1 MVLEEVA
8 VRTAF
13 FRRESAAEHGPDG
26 WTLQGMNRRTIL
38 RYSWR
43 DRLRRML
50 GKSRSI
56 RRVLSALRSDGQADP
71 EGTPYPTQRLRI
83 TSSTPPMMVRP
94 GIATPGMDWYDV
106 LAVLLTCRYGCS
118 LRCGRAA

>member
-8 VRTAF
+8 VRTAI

-26 WTLQGMNRRTIL
+26 WTLQGMNRHTIL

-56 RRVLSALRSDGQADP
+56 RRKKSELRSDAQGKALCHSALADHQFHAADDGAAGHRQAGD
-71 EGTPYPTQRLRI
+71 GL
-83 TSSTPPMMVRP
+83 V
-94 GIATPGMDWYDV
+94 
-106 LAVLLTCRYGCS
+106 
-118 LRCGRAA
+118 

>member
-26 WTLQGMNRRTIL
+26 WTLQGMNRHTIL
-38 RYSWR
+38 RYAWR

-56 RRVLSALRSDGQADP
+56 RRVLSELRPDGQADP
-71 EGTPYPTQRLRI
+71 EGTPL
-83 TSSTPPMMVRP
+83 SHS
-94 GIATPGMDWYDV
+94 A
-106 LAVLLTCRYGCS
+106 LADHQFH
-118 LRCGRAA
+118 AADDGAAGHRQAGDGLV